1 MIRTLLCLVVL
12 CVGGEAQKLCTKPL
26 DILIAFDV
34 SGSTDPATF
43 NKLRTFLNNLVGTF
57 EISNAKA
64 RIVVFGFDH
73 QARFSGVTSFDQ
85 AGAQSLAGVRNQINS
100 IPFNRGGTNI
110 TLGLVEAIN
119 VFNGSTVRPNVPRVA
134 VFASDGEN
142 QGGSDSLRIPAQQL
156 RTDFNARV
164 VGLGVG
170 ARNTINVDAF
180 DVLTGNRNQLI
191 ILEFKKSSCSGGDG
205 DSDDDD
211 DERDDDS
218 SGESSG
224 DEGGSCST
232 ELSKTASLIC
242 G

>member
-1 MIRTLLCLVVL
+1 MPYF
-12 CVGGEAQKLCTKPL
+12 Q
-26 DILIAFDV
+26 
-34 SGSTDPATF
+34 
-43 NKLRTFLNNLVGTF
+43 
-57 EISNAKA
+57 
-64 RIVVFGFDH
+64 
-73 QARFSGVTSFDQ
+73 
-85 AGAQSLAGVRNQINS
+85 
-100 IPFNRGGTNI
+100 
-110 TLGLVEAIN
+110 
-119 VFNGSTVRPNVPRVA
+119 
-134 VFASDGEN
+134 
-142 QGGSDSLRIPAQQL
+142 
-156 RTDFNARV
+156 DFNARV